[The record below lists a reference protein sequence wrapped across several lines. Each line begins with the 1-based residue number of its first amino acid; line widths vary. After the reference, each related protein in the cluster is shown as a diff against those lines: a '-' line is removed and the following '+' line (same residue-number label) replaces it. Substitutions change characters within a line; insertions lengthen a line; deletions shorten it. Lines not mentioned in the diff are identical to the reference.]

1 MAPTLT
7 HLPTTSAPVSPSPQ
21 PAGEPIL
28 ADTDLA
34 ERWGKSL
41 HTIRVLRMKGQLPK
55 GFRIGRSWRFYL
67 SDVLAYEQAQM
78 QG

>member
-1 MAPTLT
+1 MTA
-7 HLPTTSAPVSPSPQ
+7 TSAHLLPV
-21 PAGEPIL
+21 GEPIL
-28 ADTDLA
+28 ADADLA

-78 QG
+78 QDSQGAA

>member
-1 MAPTLT
+1 MTLT
-7 HLPTTSAPVSPSPQ
+7 PTCGSPAI

-28 ADTDLA
+28 ADADLA

-41 HTIRVLRMKGQLPK
+41 HTIRVLRMKGNLPK

-67 SDVLAYEQAQM
+67 SDVLAYERAQM
-78 QG
+78 QDSQGAA